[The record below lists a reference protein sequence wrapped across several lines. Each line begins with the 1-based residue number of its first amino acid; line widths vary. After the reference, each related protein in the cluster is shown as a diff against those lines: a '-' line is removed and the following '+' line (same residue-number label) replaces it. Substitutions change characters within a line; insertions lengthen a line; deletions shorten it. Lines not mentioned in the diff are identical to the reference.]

1 MNYHKPEKWMSL
13 IKSDN
18 HALQTKQ
25 ILNDTEILEEVMM
38 MGLRLEDG
46 ITDGKLK
53 KIFRQRFYSST

>member
-1 MNYHKPEKWMSL
+1 
-13 IKSDN
+13 
-18 HALQTKQ
+18 LQTKQ

-53 KIFRQRFYSST
+53 KIFRQRFCYKYLT